1 MKLYTKRLKL
11 IPLTENNLE
20 ESLEDLKK
28 FYKSE
33 NLISTNK
40 KLSDLMQKIYQI
52 KLINIKNDPENYL
65 FYTYWL
71 IVKKNKNQV
80 VGRIGFKDR
89 PDNKNYCEV
98 GYGIKKEFQSKGY
111 MTEAL
116 KRFLIWAFDQDIN
129 PIIKIIAKTNQNN
142 IPSQK
147 VLKKVGF
154 KKEYIQD
161 SLVTWIITNNNLQ

>member
-11 IPLTENNLE
+11 IPLTENDLK
-20 ESLEDLKK
+20 ESLEDLKE

-40 KLSDLMQKIYQI
+40 RLSDLMHKIYQI
-52 KLINIKNDPENYL
+52 KLVNIKNDPENYL

-71 IVKKNKNQV
+71 IVKKETNQV
-80 VGRIGFKDR
+80 IGRIGFKDS
-89 PDNKNYCEV
+89 PNKNKTCEV
-98 GYGIKKEFQSKGY
+98 GYGIKKSFQSKGY

-116 KRFLIWAFDQDIN
+116 KKLIIWGFNQEIN
-129 PIIKIIAKTNQNN
+129 PINTIIAKTNEDN

-154 KKEYIQD
+154 KKKSIENN
-161 SLVTWIITNNNLQ
+161 LVTWIIKFEDLD